1 MWHIPKN
8 VKPEV
13 SQNVAYQFVTGSY
26 IVKDDDLVRR
36 TCYSGYS
43 DDISYDAIESMN
55 WEKASTCFPAWIGRS
70 VDEIKSR
77 LGDDYEIMRKITLT
91 EKSE

>member
-8 VKPEV
+8 VKPEM

-26 IVKDDDLVRR
+26 IVKADDLVRR

-43 DDISYDAIESMN
+43 DDISYDAIDSMN
-55 WEKASTCFPAWIGRS
+55 WEKASTCFPAWIGKS

-77 LGDDYEIMRKITLT
+77 LGDDYEIMRKITLA